1 MRVTS
6 SLVLGLVLGPLGLL
20 AQTPVKPVAA
30 TEVRSESKAA
40 ADQEKN
46 IEAYI
51 QLMRTDLRKE
61 KAQVT
66 GAVMQLDADD
76 SAKFWPIYKDFE
88 AELMQVYDG
97 VAGLVK
103 DYAKNFDNLSDNV
116 AESLG
121 SKVLDLEAQRND
133 VKRKYFKRLE
143 ASLGAVTALRFLQVE
158 NQIERLIDLQIASE
172 LPVAERGDQ

>member
-1 MRVTS
+1 M
-6 SLVLGLVLGPLGLL
+6 
-20 AQTPVKPVAA
+20 
-30 TEVRSESKAA
+30 
-40 ADQEKN
+40 
-46 IEAYI
+46 
-51 QLMRTDLRKE
+51 
-61 KAQVT
+61 
-66 GAVMQLDADD
+66 
-76 SAKFWPIYKDFE
+76 
-88 AELMQVYDG
+88 
-97 VAGLVK
+97 VK